1 MEPTGDYENYRDIFK
16 NERMPFAFID
26 LNKFDQNIDFV
37 ASTQKNTGKTVRV
50 HSKSIRCAELTRRIF
65 DKGGPTY
72 KGIMN
77 MTVEETAYL
86 FDKGFNDFIIAYPSV
101 QPSDLKKFAEL
112 TQQGVKASL
121 MVDSEE
127 HLKLISDVGEAAG
140 VVLKVCLEL
149 DMAYRPLNSNKH
161 IGMRRS
167 PVRTPE
173 QALEIAK
180 ASKKYKWV
188 EIDAMMGYEGHIA
201 GPQDDIPNK
210 GINNKM
216 IRGLKKRSIKD
227 FSKRRIDV
235 VKMLQDEG
243 LNIEVINGGGSG
255 SLVSTGKEPIVT
267 EVTAGSAFYAPGS
280 FWYYKEVSFNPSAFF
295 AVQVVRKPTE
305 NMVTCQGGGYT
316 ASGPAGNDK
325 LPVPVFPRGITLLSL
340 EGAGE
345 VQTPL
350 QLPEDCPELELGDP
364 VFFQHAKGGELCE
377 RFNHLYLVENNQIV
391 EKVNTYRGDGFAFL

>member
-180 ASKKYKWV
+180 ASKKY
-188 EIDAMMGYEGHIA
+188 IY
-201 GPQDDIPNK
+201 P
-210 GINNKM
+210 
-216 IRGLKKRSIKD
+216 
-227 FSKRRIDV
+227 
-235 VKMLQDEG
+235 
-243 LNIEVINGGGSG
+243 
-255 SLVSTGKEPIVT
+255 
-267 EVTAGSAFYAPGS
+267 
-280 FWYYKEVSFNPSAFF
+280 
-295 AVQVVRKPTE
+295 
-305 NMVTCQGGGYT
+305 
-316 ASGPAGNDK
+316 
-325 LPVPVFPRGITLLSL
+325 
-340 EGAGE
+340 
-345 VQTPL
+345 
-350 QLPEDCPELELGDP
+350 
-364 VFFQHAKGGELCE
+364 
-377 RFNHLYLVENNQIV
+377 
-391 EKVNTYRGDGFAFL
+391 